1 MEIVLARAASFAT
14 REGAFV
20 VSFAGVNASVPGEM
34 AGGGEGARACGADV
48 LLLGL
53 AWGGV
58 DLKGR
63 GGGVWVEVGGKCG
76 EVRRGKVRVVR
87 GREGH
92 VESESAR
99 T

>member
-1 MEIVLARAASFAT
+1 MVAL
-14 REGAFV
+14 
-20 VSFAGVNASVPGEM
+20 AGVYPGVPREM

-58 DLKGR
+58 ELKGR